1 MMVEKEKK
9 EETKVVYTSG
19 GGNNATLGDAL
30 KGAKPI
36 KKAKANGNGDAL
48 PDLGS
53 FDVAPL
59 SDEEIAEKAK
69 KAQERAQ
76 WALGA
81 AAKLTEIRGE
91 IAKLEAIEKAGGAL
105 ASDDMRKLA
114 WLRAKEQ
121 ELMHAGDESV
131 QGHVAFASFLEG
143 VRSSVRTVANCKKYA
158 EILVQRGHYRIA
170 GKAEHADFRKRMKAS
185 EKDVLP
191 VGARVVDGTLYIP
204 AFAGDE
210 KSAGQRAVEAEFVR
224 LVRETYRDLSKAAKA
239 HEREVESAGGN
250 SDLSALNRGDVEIY
264 IFKNSTDKDKRQ
276 RGTLRI
282 EIYEHAK
289 KEGEEPV
296 KYLRIVGAGGQRF
309 QNLNGCIGTFVRFGL
324 FKTAQ
329 PLSFSFLRGG
339 EFPQG
344 NLADKADFFESCL
357 SRIPHEKRDEVIK
370 LIIAVKSIIK
380 EWFASH
386 PTPEPQAKSE

>member
-1 MMVEKEKK
+1 MIVEKEKK
-9 EETKVVYTSG
+9 EENEKIVYTSG
-19 GGNNATLGDAL
+19 KNTTLGDAL
-30 KGAKPI
+30 KGARPI

-53 FDVAPL
+53 FEVAPL

-81 AAKLTEIRGE
+81 AAKLQQIREE
-91 IAKLEAIEKAGGAL
+91 IAKFVAIEKQGGAL
-105 ASDDMRKLA
+105 VSDDMRKLA

-121 ELMHAGDESV
+121 ELMHAGDEGV
-131 QGHVAFASFLEG
+131 QGHVAFATFLEEI
-143 VRSSVRTVANCKKYA
+143 RNASRTVTNCKKYA

-170 GKAEHADFRKRMKAS
+170 GKAEHADFRKRMKAG

-191 VGARVVDGTLYIP
+191 IGARVVDGMLYIP
-204 AFAGDE
+204 AFVGDE

-239 HEREVESAGGN
+239 HEKEIENAGGN
-250 SDLSALNRGDVEIY
+250 ADLSPLNQGQVGVY
-264 IFKNSTDKDKRQ
+264 LFKNSTDKDKRQ
-276 RGTLRI
+276 RGTLRV
-282 EIYEHAK
+282 EVYEHAK

-309 QNLNGCIGTFVRFGL
+309 QNLTNVVNTTFVRFGL

-329 PLSFSFLRGG
+329 PLPFSFLRGG

-357 SRIPHEKRDEVIK
+357 SKIPQEKREGVVK
-370 LIIAVKSIIK
+370 TIIAVKAVIK
-380 EWFASH
+380 EWFSLH
-386 PTPEPQAKSE
+386 PTSSETETE